1 MFVKHSLKQVCVLM
15 LGLMLLCGSVL
26 SAADAIPGNRKEEVE
41 KFRDM
46 GFGLFIHW
54 GVDSQLGSVI
64 SHSLVGASPDY
75 VRRFY
80 TELPRTFDP
89 EKFNPHDWA
98 VLAKLAGFK
107 YVVFTTKHHSG
118 FCMFNTATTNLNV
131 MNTPFH
137 RDITAEVFRAFRA
150 QGLKVGVYFSPDDF
164 HFLYTHGKV
173 ISRRR
178 PGVTPP
184 EYPALLKYDQAQ
196 LHELMTNYGEINVVF
211 LDGAAEGLRELCWKL
226 QPNVVVTRGALQ
238 TPEQYIPGVPLK
250 GAWESNL
257 TVGTQWQYKPTN
269 ETYKSGTEIIDDLIQ
284 TRAEGGNLLLNI
296 GPKPDGEIPIQ
307 EKDRLREIALWNF
320 VNGEAI
326 YAVRPWVV
334 TNEGNIWFTKQKD
347 SNTVYAFVTRTPWKL
362 GESKSFVLKSI
373 KAGKDTQVSVLGQSG
388 KVLEYRP
395 NVIPR
400 TTWVQQKD
408 GLHITAFRAQRL
420 YNDRT
425 WPNPVVL
432 KITHAEVGMSPPKVT
447 VNAAEWNPKTGS
459 AMLRAKLTDLG
470 GAQSVQVAFEY
481 RRRKEEWEMYGPAI
495 PWNQTAFQTMSKAA
509 AFSATVSGLKKD
521 GSYEFRA
528 IVKHPLITLRSPE
541 QSFGKASIQ
550 HTVP

>member
-1 MFVKHSLKQVCVLM
+1 MFITQRLKQVCLLLLGFVL
-15 LGLMLLCGSVL
+15 LGGTVL
-26 SAADAIPGNRKEEVE
+26 SGADAAPGNRKAELE

-80 TELPRTFDP
+80 TELPGTFDP
-89 EKFNPHDWA
+89 DKFNPHDWA

-118 FCMFNTATTNLNV
+118 FCMFKTATTNLNI

-137 RDITAEVFRAFRA
+137 KDITAEVFRAFRA
-150 QGLKVGVYFSPDDF
+150 QGLDVGVYFSPDDF

-173 ISRRR
+173 ISRRH
-178 PGVTPP
+178 PGVTPT
-184 EYPALLKYDQAQ
+184 EYPALMQYDKAQ
-196 LHELMTNYGEINVVF
+196 LRELMTNYGKINVVF

-226 QPNVVVTRGALQ
+226 QPNVIVTRGALQ

-257 TVGTQWQYKPTN
+257 TMGTQWQYKPTN
-269 ETYKSGTEIIDDLIQ
+269 ETYKSGTEIINDLIQ

-307 EKDRLREIALWNF
+307 ETARLRELALWNF

-326 YAVRPWVV
+326 YAVRPWVI
-334 TNEGNIWFTKQKD
+334 TNEGNIWFTKRKD
-347 SNTVYAFVTRTPWKL
+347 SNTVYAFVTRTVWKL
-362 GESKSFVLKSI
+362 GEAKTFVLKSI
-373 KAGKDTQVSVLGQSG
+373 RAGKDTQVSVLGQSG

-395 NVIPR
+395 DVTPR
-400 TTWVQQKD
+400 TKWSQEKE
-408 GLHITAFRAQRL
+408 GLHITAIRAQRL
-420 YNDRT
+420 YNNRT

-447 VNAAEWNPKTGS
+447 VGNAEWDPQNGKAILHAT
-459 AMLRAKLTDLG
+459 LTNLG
-470 GAQSVQVAFEY
+470 GAQSVQVGFEY
-481 RRRKEEWEMYGPAI
+481 RRRKEEWEMYGPDI
-495 PWNQTAFQTMSKAA
+495 PWKQTTFQTMAKGGT
-509 AFSATVSGLKKD
+509 FSATVSGLKKD

-528 IVKHPLITLRSPE
+528 IVKHPLITLRSPGD
-541 QSFGKASIQ
+541 SFGKVGSQ
-550 HTVP
+550 QSVQ